1 MNAMYALGTQLL
13 SKGRWLPGLL
23 CPVLTPRLGTAGL
36 SPSAAFY
43 PLSSSFTPSSFSLI
57 PPKDVPSEAHKRV
70 PFYSAILGSSEPPA
84 CNLNP
89 VDLFCFQE
97 AKKGEAR
104 AVGA

>member
-1 MNAMYALGTQLL
+1 MCSWSTASRQREL
-13 SKGRWLPGLL
+13 LPGIL
-23 CPVLTPRLGTAGL
+23 CPVLTQPLGATGL
-36 SPSAAFY
+36 SPPAAFY
-43 PLSSSFTPSSFSLI
+43 SPSSSFTPSSFPLI
-57 PPKDVPSEAHKRV
+57 PPKDGPSKALLSVPRLNPDFHGRGTNV
-70 PFYSAILGSSEPPA
+70 